1 MKISTSKSEVQCISK
16 QPTKLTISIYQSE
29 LNQVEQ
35 FIYLGVIFADARYKL
50 DVKERELLHVFSV

>member
-35 FIYLGVIFADARYKL
+35 LIYLGVIFADARYKL